1 MNVIAVIPARS
12 GSKGFKHKN
21 IARINGKTLLE
32 HAIRVGLNCPKINDV
47 YVSTDSPEYEQK
59 ALDAGAQ
66 SLGLRPAYSAED
78 TTKITDVLFDLLKA
92 IPKTYDFIVLL
103 QPTSPVRTSQ
113 DIEKMIHLLIE
124 KNASSCVSLS
134 RIEEPHPYKLKIIN
148 EHGCVESF
156 FQGSSS
162 ETPRQLLPDV
172 YKLNGALYI
181 VRYDQFMKCQ
191 TFFYPDTLPYIMPVS
206 VNIDTEQDFILLE
219 ALVKK
224 GRIIFS

>member
-1 MNVIAVIPARS
+1 MNVTAVIPARS

-21 IARINGKTLLE
+21 IVRISGKTLLE
-32 HAIRVGLNCPKINDV
+32 HAICVGLNCPIIDDV
-47 YVSTDSPEYEQK
+47 YVSTDSPEYEQI
-59 ALDAGAQ
+59 ALNAGAQ
-66 SLGLRPAYSAED
+66 SLGLRPAYLATD
-78 TTKITDVLFDLLKA
+78 TTKTTDVLFDLLKSL
-92 IPKTYDFIVLL
+92 PNVYDFLVLL

-113 DIEKMIHLLIE
+113 DIENMIHVMIE

-134 RIEEPHPYKLKIIN
+134 RVEEPHPYKLKIIN
-148 EHGCVESF
+148 EDGYVESF

-162 ETPRQLLPDV
+162 EIPRQLLPEV

-181 VRYDQFMKCQ
+181 VRYDQFMKYR

-224 GRIIFS
+224 GQITLL

>member
-32 HAIRVGLNCPKINDV
+32 HAIRIGLDCPKINDV
-47 YVSTDSPEYEQK
+47 YVSTDSPEYEQI

-66 SLGLRPAYSAED
+66 SLGLRPAYLATD
-78 TTKITDVLFDLLKA
+78 TTKTADVLFDLLKSLHNV
-92 IPKTYDFIVLL
+92 YNFIVLL

-113 DIEKMIHLLIE
+113 DIEKMIHVMIE

-134 RIEEPHPYKLKIIN
+134 RLNEPHPYKLKIIN

-162 ETPRQLLPDV
+162 EIPRQLLPEV

-181 VRYDQFMKCQ
+181 VRYDRFMKYR
-191 TFFYPDTLPYIMPVS
+191 TFFYSDTLPYIMPAS
-206 VNIDTEQDFILLE
+206 MNIDTEQDFILLE
-219 ALVKK
+219 TLVKN
-224 GRIIFS
+224 GQIVLL